1 MPENIHVQLVWGIG
15 VILLTLILCWA
26 WRDTLMSERDHLRQ
40 IKKSQEQTLATMMAK
55 REEIGNSLNRHPARA
70 SFLSEKWQQK
80 LFPVIA
86 LDEVS
91 RGIDSLDIWLTALSV
106 DQKEVVIEG
115 KAFSREGIDTFV
127 DNLEQSS
134 VFESLIKMQ
143 IQPLPSADAEN
154 MHQFIFHFQAHDVI
168 I

>member
-1 MPENIHVQLVWGIG
+1 
-15 VILLTLILCWA
+15 
-26 WRDTLMSERDHLRQ
+26 
-40 IKKSQEQTLATMMAK
+40 MMAK